1 MAIVPQHILKEDENM
16 LMPSIFGES
25 LFDEFWGNDFMRP
38 EPRSSRR
45 YETPVTGVMKTD
57 IKENEDSFDLDID
70 LPGYKKEDVS
80 AELKDGYMTITAQ
93 KNSADDQKDEKGN
106 YIRRERFYG
115 TCSRSFYVGKEI
127 TEEDIKAKFEDGIL
141 KINVPKKEA
150 KAEVPQ
156 KKFIAIEG

>member
-1 MAIVPQHILKEDENM
+1 M